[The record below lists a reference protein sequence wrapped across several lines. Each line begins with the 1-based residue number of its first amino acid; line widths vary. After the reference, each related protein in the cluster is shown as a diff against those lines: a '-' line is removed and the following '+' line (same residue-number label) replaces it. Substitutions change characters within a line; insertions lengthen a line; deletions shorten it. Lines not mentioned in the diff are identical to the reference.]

1 MTFIDA
7 GRVVPPVM
15 SYDDGP
21 RRRID
26 ENTGRASDEE
36 TRTGPLDTVVE
47 RLRRHVRE
55 WPSRY
60 VDQQAELYET

>member
-1 MTFIDA
+1 
-7 GRVVPPVM
+7 M